1 MKAAVLNAFGSPLA
15 IETVPDPLLGTGEVI
30 VDVAASRVLAYAN
43 EVLSGE
49 RKYLLELPVVP
60 GPGAIG
66 RIRATGPDATRL
78 RPGDW
83 VYCDP
88 TVRSRDN
95 ALSPDI
101 ALQGLTAGSEGGL
114 RLQRYFHDGAWA
126 EQMRLPT
133 ENAIPIG
140 DIDEKDAGR
149 WCALGTLLVPYGGF
163 LAANLQAGEI
173 VLVNGAT
180 GSFGSAAVAVAL
192 GMGAQCVVATGRNE
206 QALTELARRFGA
218 RVRTVPMRG
227 HEADDRARILQAA
240 PGPIDCVLDILPP
253 AANAVQVRTAVHG
266 GTAVRAGGADGRR
279 RHAGRRRPRPALPVD
294 DAKLHH
300 AARAMDVPA
309 ACGHP
314 DGRPDPLRPGRPRSF
329 RDHGLRSRPRQRGGR
344 ACRRQQRS
352 FQNDGDRA
360 AIGQG
365 LLRR

>member
-1 MKAAVLNAFGSPLA
+1 MRAAVLNAFGSPLA
-15 IETVPDPLLGTGEVI
+15 IETVPDPLLGTGEVV

-49 RKYLLELPVVP
+49 RKYLLELPMVP
-60 GPGAIG
+60 GPGAIA
-66 RIRATGPDATRL
+66 RVRATGPDATRL

-101 ALQGLTAGSEGGL
+101 ALQGLTGGSEGGL

-133 ENAIPIG
+133 ENAVPIG
-140 DIDEKDAGR
+140 DIDEKAAAR

-163 LAANLQAGEI
+163 LAAQLQAGEI
-173 VLVNGAT
+173 ALVNGAT

-192 GMGAQCVVATGRNE
+192 GMGASCVVATGRNE
-206 QALTELARRFGA
+206 QALNELTRRFGA
-218 RVRTVPMRG
+218 RVRTVRMRG

-253 AANAVQVRTAVHG
+253 AANAAQVRTAVM
-266 GTAVRAGGADGRR
+266 AVRPYGRVVLMGGVGMAGGAGLD
-279 RHAGRRRPRPALPVD
+279 LPYPWMMRNCIS
-294 DAKLHH
+294 LRGQWMYPPH
-300 AARAMDVPA
+300 AATLMAGMI
-309 ACGHP
+309 
-314 DGRPDPLRPGRPRSF
+314 RS
-329 RDHGLRSRPRQRGGR
+329 GLVDLDQFEIT
-344 ACRRQQRS
+344 A
-352 FQNDGDRA
+352 FDLDRA
-360 AIGQG
+360 NKAVAHAAADSGPFRMTVIQP
-365 LLRR
+365 R

>member
-15 IETVPDPLLGTGEVI
+15 IETVPEPLLGTGEVI

-49 RKYLLELPVVP
+49 RKYLLELPIVP

-133 ENAIPIG
+133 ENAVPIG

-163 LAANLQAGEI
+163 LAAHLQAGEI
-173 VLVNGAT
+173 ALVNGAT
-180 GSFGSAAVAVAL
+180 GSFGSAAVAVRWDGRAVRRRDRAERASAERT
-192 GMGAQCVVATGRNE
+192 GAAVRCPR
-206 QALTELARRFGA
+206 
-218 RVRTVPMRG
+218 RTVPMRG

-253 AANAVQVRTAVHG
+253 AANAVQVRTAVM
-266 GTAVRAGGADGRR
+266 AVRPYGRVVLMGGVGMLGGAGLE
-279 RHAGRRRPRPALPVD
+279 LPY
-294 DAKLHH
+294 
-300 AARAMDVPA
+300 
-309 ACGHP
+309 
-314 DGRPDPLRPGRPRSF
+314 PG
-329 RDHGLRSRPRQRGGR
+329 
-344 ACRRQQRS
+344 
-352 FQNDGDRA
+352 
-360 AIGQG
+360 
-365 LLRR
+365 

>member
-133 ENAIPIG
+133 ENAVPIG

-173 VLVNGAT
+173 ALVNGAT

-192 GMGAQCVVATGRNE
+192 GMGVQCVVATGRNE
-206 QALTELARRFGA
+206 QALTELTRRFGA
-218 RVRTVPMRG
+218 RVRTVPMRAFHMSWFAFFLCFFG
-227 HEADDRARILQAA
+227 WFGIAPLMPVIREELHLTKEQIGNTISVLSFWVMPISAILFSTA
-240 PGPIDCVLDILPP
+240 PIRLPCV
-253 AANAVQVRTAVHG
+253 
-266 GTAVRAGGADGRR
+266 
-279 RHAGRRRPRPALPVD
+279 
-294 DAKLHH
+294 
-300 AARAMDVPA
+300 
-309 ACGHP
+309 
-314 DGRPDPLRPGRPRSF
+314 
-329 RDHGLRSRPRQRGGR
+329 
-344 ACRRQQRS
+344 
-352 FQNDGDRA
+352 
-360 AIGQG
+360 
-365 LLRR
+365 

>member
-133 ENAIPIG
+133 ENAVPIG

-163 LAANLQAGEI
+163 LAAQPASRRDRAGQWRHRQFRQRRRRRR
-173 VLVNGAT
+173 VGDGGAMRGRDRAERAGAERT
-180 GSFGSAAVAVAL
+180 DAAV
-192 GMGAQCVVATGRNE
+192 
-206 QALTELARRFGA
+206 
-218 RVRTVPMRG
+218 
-227 HEADDRARILQAA
+227 
-240 PGPIDCVLDILPP
+240 
-253 AANAVQVRTAVHG
+253 
-266 GTAVRAGGADGRR
+266 
-279 RHAGRRRPRPALPVD
+279 RRPRPDRA
-294 DAKLHH
+294 DA
-300 AARAMDVPA
+300 
-309 ACGHP
+309 
-314 DGRPDPLRPGRPRSF
+314 RPR
-329 RDHGLRSRPRQRGGR
+329 G
-344 ACRRQQRS
+344 
-352 FQNDGDRA
+352 
-360 AIGQG
+360 
-365 LLRR
+365 

>member
-15 IETVPDPLLGTGEVI
+15 IETVPEPRLGTGEVI

-43 EVLSGE
+43 EVLSGA
-49 RKYLLELPVVP
+49 RNYLLELPVVP
-60 GPGAIG
+60 GPGAIA

-101 ALQGLTAGSEGGL
+101 ALQGLTGGSEGGL

-133 ENAIPIG
+133 ENAVPIG
-140 DIDEKDAGR
+140 DIDEKDAPR

-163 LAANLQAGEI
+163 LAAQLQAGEI

-192 GMGAQCVVATGRNE
+192 GMGASCVIATGRNE
-206 QALTELARRFGA
+206 QALNDLTRRFGA

-227 HEADDRARILQAA
+227 QEADDRARLLQAA

-253 AANAVQVRTAVHG
+253 AANAAQVRTAVM
-266 GTAVRAGGADGRR
+266 AVRPYGRVVLMGGVGMAGGAGLDLPYPWMMRNCISLRGQWMYPP
-279 RHAGRRRPRPALPVD
+279 HAATLMAGMIRSGLVDLDQFEITAFGLDRANEAVAHAAADSGPFRMTVIRPR
-294 DAKLHH
+294 
-300 AARAMDVPA
+300 
-309 ACGHP
+309 
-314 DGRPDPLRPGRPRSF
+314 
-329 RDHGLRSRPRQRGGR
+329 
-344 ACRRQQRS
+344 
-352 FQNDGDRA
+352 
-360 AIGQG
+360 
-365 LLRR
+365 

>member
-1 MKAAVLNAFGSPLA
+1 MKAAVLNALGSPLA
-15 IETVPDPLLGTGEVI
+15 IETRAEPLLGTGEVI

-49 RKYLLELPVVP
+49 RKYLMELPMVP

-88 TVRSRDN
+88 TVRCRDN
-95 ALSPDI
+95 ARSPDI
-101 ALQGLTAGSEGGL
+101 ALQGLTGGTEAGL

-133 ENAIPIG
+133 ENAVPIG

-163 LAANLQAGEI
+163 LAAQLQAGEI

-206 QALTELARRFGA
+206 QALTELTQRFGA
-218 RVRTVPMRG
+218 RVRTVPMRL
-227 HEADDRARILQAA
+227 RARR
-240 PGPIDCVLDILPP
+240 PP
-253 AANAVQVRTAVHG
+253 ARGQCRAGADRHPG
-266 GTAVRAGGADGRR
+266 GAAVRAGGADGRR
-279 RHAGRRRPRPALPVD
+279 RHARRHRPRTALPLD
-294 DAKLHH
+294 DAKLHR

-314 DGRPDPLRPGRPRSF
+314 DGRPDPRGHGRPRSF
-329 RDHGLRSRPRQRGGR
+329 RDRGLRSRPHQRGSG
-344 ACRRQQRS
+344 ACRRQRRT

-360 AIGQG
+360 AALIR
-365 LLRR
+365 LRR